1 MAAKK
6 GGKGPAKAQ
15 LRAVPAAMPALE
27 VPSPFLGPDPSPT
40 EEVLFDLAQ
49 QTAGRA
55 YESIDQLNSDLKLF
69 TSAGAVQ
76 PSKPLEPRARAQRL
90 VYDAW
95 QANGQAGIA
104 LAKQALAIDADCA
117 DAHLFL
123 AATSDD
129 PEQVLKGAFQ
139 AVEAGERSLGEGEE
153 AADEGHLWS
162 YLPARPY
169 LRARAFLARGLWA
182 MGARLAAMETAR
194 ESLELDREDA
204 LGQRH
209 LLLAWYLEIGEMML
223 TRNLL
228 EDHSQDHSAVFLFG
242 DALLTY
248 WEDGPGRS
256 ANTLLQRAIKA
267 NGHVADRLLYNPPD
281 PENVIA
287 IETYRFG
294 SEEEADLCAFLLE
307 PAWYR
312 DEDALEWLEEVVEKN
327 ERAAAKKAPIPPPA
341 PVAPPVPPSPRGGP
355 RRPRA

>member
-6 GGKGPAKAQ
+6 GSRGPAKAP
-15 LRAVPAAMPALE
+15 LRAVSPAMLALE

-69 TSAGAVQ
+69 TSAGVVQ

-95 QANGQAGIA
+95 RANGQAGIV
-104 LAKQALAIDADCA
+104 LAKQALTLDADCA
-117 DAHLFL
+117 DAYLFL

-139 AVEAGERSLGEGEE
+139 AVEAGERSLGEGDE

-182 MGARLAAMETAR
+182 MGARLAAVEMAR
-194 ESLELDREDA
+194 ESLELDRDDA

-209 LLLAWYLEIGEMML
+209 LLLAWYLEIGEMMFS
-223 TRNLL
+223 RNLL
-228 EDHSQDHSAVFLFG
+228 EDHKKDNSAVFLFG

-256 ANTLLQRAIKA
+256 ANALLQRAMKA
-267 NGHVADRLLYNPPD
+267 NGHVAERLLYEPPD
-281 PENVIA
+281 PEHVIS
-287 IETYRFG
+287 IDTYRFG
-294 SEEEADLCAFLLE
+294 SEEEADLCAFVLE

-312 DEDALEWLEEVVEKN
+312 DEDALEWLEEVHEKN
-327 ERAAAKKAPIPPPA
+327 EQAAVKKAPFPPPTRA
-341 PVAPPVPPSPRGGP
+341 VAPPPRGGP

>member
-6 GGKGPAKAQ
+6 GGSDPAKAP
-15 LRAVPAAMPALE
+15 LRAVPTAMPALE

-40 EEVLFDLAQ
+40 EEVLFDLSQ
-49 QTAGRA
+49 HTAGRA
-55 YESIDQLNSDLKLF
+55 YESIDQLNNDLKLF

-95 QANGQAGIA
+95 RANGQAGIA
-104 LAKQALAIDADCA
+104 LAKQALTIDADCA

-129 PEQVLKGAFQ
+129 PEQVLQGAFR
-139 AVEAGERSLGEGEE
+139 AVEAGERSVGEGEE
-153 AADEGHLWS
+153 AADEGRLWS

-182 MGARLAAMETAR
+182 MGARLAAVEMAR
-194 ESLELDREDA
+194 ESLELDRDDA

-209 LLLAWYLEIGEMML
+209 LLLAWYLEMGEMMF

-228 EDHSQDHSAVFLFG
+228 EDYKKDNSAVFLFG

-256 ANTLLQRAIKA
+256 ANTLLQRAMKA
-267 NGHVADRLLYNPPD
+267 NGRVAERLLDDPPD
-281 PENVIA
+281 PEHVMA
-287 IETYRFG
+287 IDTYQFG

-312 DEDALEWLEEVVEKN
+312 DEDALEWLEEVHEKN
-327 ERAAAKKAPIPPPA
+327 ERAADKKPTTPPPA
-341 PVAPPVPPSPRGGP
+341 RAVPSAPPSPRGGP